1 MQISLILSLSYSL
14 SVIHNGPQLAR
25 KDHDIA
31 VHPVPAVPTQTTA
44 NISVMMSFSVI
55 IIVRLYFC
63 GARSVSVNY
72 LRAISAIYK
81 IKSYIPRGIDAQTPK
96 PP

>member
-1 MQISLILSLSYSL
+1 MRECKFLSLSFILSLFSP
-14 SVIHNGPQLAR
+14 SVVTQRPALDR

-72 LRAISAIYK
+72 LRAISAI
-81 IKSYIPRGIDAQTPK
+81 
-96 PP
+96 

>member
-44 NISVMMSFSVI
+44 NISVMISSLMMNFLF
-55 IIVRLYFC
+55 IV
-63 GARSVSVNY
+63 VSTLSRVVLLVNY
-72 LRAISAIYK
+72 LRAISAI
-81 IKSYIPRGIDAQTPK
+81 
-96 PP
+96 